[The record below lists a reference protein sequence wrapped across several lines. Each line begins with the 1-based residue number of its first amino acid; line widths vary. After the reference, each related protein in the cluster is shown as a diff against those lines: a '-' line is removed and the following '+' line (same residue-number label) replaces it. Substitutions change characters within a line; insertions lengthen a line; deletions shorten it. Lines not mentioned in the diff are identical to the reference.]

1 MKEFA
6 LFGFNAN
13 IQGSEM
19 IGIALGPQYAL
30 HSFIFYKSLIGDS

>member
-1 MKEFA
+1 MQEFA

-19 IGIALGPQYAL
+19 IGIALGLQYAL
-30 HSFIFYKSLIGDS
+30 DAFIFYKS